1 VLCLKIK
8 PGGGNTVIAIAGA
21 SASGKSLF
29 ASTVYHELVA
39 ELGSERIAIVSEDAY
54 YRDQSHLP
62 FSQRVLTNYDH
73 PSAFEHSLLA
83 SHLQTLRQG
92 GAIEMPQY
100 SYKMHTRLDKTIH
113 VSAARVILVEGI
125 LLLTDKGLRENFDIS
140 VFMDTPLDVCL
151 LRRIRRDIE
160 DRGRS
165 LHSVIEQY
173 ETTVR
178 PSYFEFIEPS
188 RQYADLVVT
197 RGGQNQI
204 AIDMIKA
211 SIRQL
216 TAR

>member
-1 VLCLKIK
+1 
-8 PGGGNTVIAIAGA
+8 
-21 SASGKSLF
+21 
-29 ASTVYHELVA
+29 
-39 ELGSERIAIVSEDAY
+39 
-54 YRDQSHLP
+54 
-62 FSQRVLTNYDH
+62 
-73 PSAFEHSLLA
+73 
-83 SHLQTLRQG
+83 
-92 GAIEMPQY
+92 
-100 SYKMHTRLDKTIH
+100 

-125 LLLTDKGLRENFDIS
+125 LLLTDKRLRENFDIS
-140 VFMDTPLDVCL
+140 VFMDTPLDICL
-151 LRRIRRDIE
+151 LRRIKRDIE